1 MQLINKINL
10 ENGITFK
17 PDIYRKI
24 IYKKKE

>member
-1 MQLINKINL
+1 MKLVNKINL

-24 IYKKKE
+24 TSKKKD